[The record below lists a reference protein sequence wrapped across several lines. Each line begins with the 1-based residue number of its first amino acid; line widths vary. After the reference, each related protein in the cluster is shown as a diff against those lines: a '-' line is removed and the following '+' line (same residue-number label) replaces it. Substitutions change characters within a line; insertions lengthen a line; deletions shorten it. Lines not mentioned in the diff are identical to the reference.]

1 MNKLF
6 FRTLALICI
15 ICSTYKVQ
23 WAQDTTSARTLSRL
37 LLENQWLNTNNIA
50 GIAFNPYMSDGN
62 FILRYGSKD
71 GDLKYAR
78 SYSEE
83 QSYSFNAQKAVRLN
97 KMTFKGGIEYENLIQ
112 QGDTIWTARMDNLTR
127 NPYILGDTTVG
138 ENKKDYIT
146 LNGGFAYQVNQKIS
160 AGIDINYMVGDG
172 AKIKDPR
179 PQSKLYKLEVQP
191 GLIYSFKKAKIGVS
205 GQYFMGREK
214 IKYETVKEYETHHFY
229 YTFGLGQSVRHK
241 GSYLIRNYYLK
252 GFGGDLQFQYLM
264 GKTKLFAGI
273 GYLNQTEE
281 AEDGSS
287 KIEKRDAGD
296 YQEDILHLF
305 VMMNF
310 NTRFLHSIKLGM
322 DYCMGTGVEFLQEP
336 YSLDGETYYRTIAE
350 LEKYTLDEFTIGL
363 QYNLAKPHNAYSNKW
378 EFMLSSRKNNLSSEY
393 LLEAQQEYTN
403 WVNRVQF
410 NKYYY
415 KDKNQ
420 FSFSVN
426 GMSSYN
432 LSGELK
438 QLKPYE
444 EEDFI
449 TWHRVTYP
457 DYLLN
462 TSTIFGG
469 GLNLRY
475 GRNVNIIEGR
485 RNMAYIDFG
494 FNIFAGDN
502 SQWKDN
508 KTFETYS
515 IKLGITY

>member
-23 WAQDTTSARTLSRL
+23 WAQDTTSSRTLSRL

-50 GIAFNPYMSDGN
+50 GIVFSPYVSDGN
-62 FILRYGSKD
+62 FVLKYGSKD
-71 GDLKYAR
+71 GNLKHAR

-83 QSYSFNAQKAVRLN
+83 QSYSFNAQKSVRVN
-97 KMTFKGGIEYENLIQ
+97 KMTFLGGIEYENVIQ
-112 QGDTIWTARMDNLTR
+112 NGDTIWTSRIDNLTH

-146 LNGGFAYQVNQKIS
+146 LNGGFTYQLNQKIS
-160 AGIDINYMVGDG
+160 AGINVNYKVGDG

-179 PQSKLYKLEVQP
+179 PQSKLYKLEIQP
-191 GLIYSFKKAKIGVS
+191 GFIYSVKKAKIGIN
-205 GQYFMGREK
+205 GKYFMGREK
-214 IKYETVKEYETHHFY
+214 IRYETVKQYETHRFY
-229 YTFGLGQSVRHK
+229 YTFGLGQSVRHM
-241 GSYLIRNYYLK
+241 GTSPNRNYYLK
-252 GFGGDLQFQYLM
+252 GFGGDLQFQYLV
-264 GKTKLFAGI
+264 GKTKLLTGV
-273 GYLNQTEE
+273 GYLNRKEE
-281 AEDGSS
+281 AEDGTS

-296 YQEDILHLF
+296 YKEDIFDVF
-305 VMMNF
+305 VIMNF
-310 NTRFLHSIKLGM
+310 NNRFLHSVKLDM
-322 DYCMGTGVEFLQEP
+322 DYLLGTGVEFLQEP

-350 LEKYTLDEFTIGL
+350 LEKYTIDEFTIGL

-378 EFMLSSRKNNLSSEY
+378 EFMMGTKMNNFSSEY

-403 WVNRVQF
+403 WVSRVQF
-410 NKYYY
+410 NKYFYIE
-415 KDKNQ
+415 KNQ

-426 GMSSYN
+426 GLSSYN

-444 EEDFI
+444 KEDFI

-457 DYLLN
+457 DHILN
-462 TSTIFGG
+462 TSTIYGG

-485 RNMAYIDFG
+485 TNMAYIDFG
-494 FNIFAGDN
+494 FLIYAGDN
-502 SQWKDN
+502 NQWTEN
-508 KTFETYS
+508 KTFETYT